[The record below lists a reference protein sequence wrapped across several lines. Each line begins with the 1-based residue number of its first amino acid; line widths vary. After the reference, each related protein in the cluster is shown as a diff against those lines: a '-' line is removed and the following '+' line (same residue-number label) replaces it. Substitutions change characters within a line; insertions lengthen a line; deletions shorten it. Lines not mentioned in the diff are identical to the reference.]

1 MKLFNSNMK
10 MVEKSLDAY
19 SKRAKTLANNIAN
32 VNTPNYKRQDIQFEK
47 LLENAISEDMGSK
60 ISGITSNDKHFKINP
75 KSNLENLEPKVITE
89 ITTTMR
95 NDGNNIDIEKE
106 QAEFAKN
113 NIRYKFATSKI
124 SQDFGLLK
132 SVIKSK

>member
-1 MKLFNSNMK
+1 MKLFNNNMV
-10 MVEKSLDAY
+10 MLEKSLNAY

-32 VNTPNYKRQDIQFEK
+32 VNTPNYKRQDVQFEK

-60 ISGITSNDKHFKINP
+60 ISGFISNDKHFKINP
-75 KSNLENLEPKVITE
+75 KSNLENLESNVIRE
-89 ITTTMR
+89 MSTTMR
-95 NDGNNIDIEKE
+95 NDGNNVDIEKE

-132 SVIKSK
+132 SVIKAK